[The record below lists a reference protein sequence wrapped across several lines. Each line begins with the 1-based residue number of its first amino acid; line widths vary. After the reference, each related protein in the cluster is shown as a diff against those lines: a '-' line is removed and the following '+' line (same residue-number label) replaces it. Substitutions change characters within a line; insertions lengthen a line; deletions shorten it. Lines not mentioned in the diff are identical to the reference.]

1 MIRKGSMDNNI
12 LTVKAALDDY
22 AMARDLLNSHPAS
35 YKIVRFLLQYGGP
48 RGTVLVSNDSI
59 AELTCQSA
67 STVKRALKVLQA
79 RGWLQVRKIG
89 TSSLFFLR
97 SPDDGPDNPPQSR
110 SIDARIIFD
119 LDKRDATATGK
130 A

>member
-1 MIRKGSMDNNI
+1 M
-12 LTVKAALDDY
+12 VKAALDDD
-22 AMARDLLNSHPAS
+22 AMARDLLNSYPAS
-35 YKIVRFLLQYGGP
+35 YKIVRFLLRYGGP
-48 RGTVLVSNDSI
+48 RGTVLVSNASI
-59 AELTCQSA
+59 AELTSQSA

-110 SIDARIIFD
+110 SIDAKIIFD

>member
-1 MIRKGSMDNNI
+1 MIRKGPMDNNM
-12 LTVKAALDDY
+12 LMVKAALDDD
-22 AMARDLLNSHPAS
+22 AMARDLLNSYPAS
-35 YKIVRFLLQYGGP
+35 YKIVRFLLRYGGP
-48 RGTVLVSNDSI
+48 RGTVLVSNASI
-59 AELTCQSA
+59 AELTSQSA
-67 STVKRALKVLQA
+67 STVKRSLKVLQA

-110 SIDARIIFD
+110 SIDAKIIFD

>member
-1 MIRKGSMDNNI
+1 MIRKNPLDSNM

-22 AMARDLLNSHPAS
+22 AMAQDLLNSHPAS
-35 YKIVRFLLQYGGP
+35 YKIIRFLLHHGGP
-48 RGTVLVSNDSI
+48 CGTVLVSNDSI

-67 STVKRALKVLQA
+67 STVKRALKVLRA
-79 RGWLQVRKIG
+79 RGWLHVTKIG

-119 LDKRDATATGK
+119 VDQRDGTATSK